1 MAYWHGKVVVVTGA
15 SSGLG
20 RALASAFAAIGA
32 TVVMAA
38 RTAERLAEAAAEICA
53 AGGHAVDV
61 PADVTV
67 DQSVT
72 ALFDEVRR
80 RFGRLDVLVNNAGR
94 SMRRAIQDTTPED
107 FRELLDLNLLGMVRC
122 TRAALPMLLES
133 RGHLVNIGSLAGKAA
148 ARYIGAYPASK
159 FAVTAYTQQLRLE
172 LGPQGLHV
180 LLVCPGPIAREQQRD
195 YVDLTFR
202 GDELE
207 RLPPSARLP
216 GAGTKA
222 RPVAPDRLAAAIV
235 RACERRQCELIWPPI
250 ARWLF
255 AVQQL
260 SPRLGDWL
268 IRRFT

>member
-20 RALASAFAAIGA
+20 RALAAAFAAVGA
-32 TVVMAA
+32 TVVLAA
-38 RTAERLAEAAAEICA
+38 RGAEALAQAAAEIRA
-53 AGGHAVDV
+53 AGGHALDL
-61 PADVTV
+61 PADVTI
-67 DQSVT
+67 DESVT
-72 ALFDEVRR
+72 SLFEEVRR
-80 RFGRLDVLVNNAGR
+80 RFGRLDALINNAGR

-107 FRELLDLNLLGMVRC
+107 FRQMLELNLLGVVRC

-172 LGPQGLHV
+172 LAPRGLHV
-180 LLVCPGPIAREQQRD
+180 LLVCPGPLARRQERS
-195 YVDLTFR
+195 LLERTAR
-202 GDELE
+202 GDDLE
-207 RLPPSARLP
+207 GLPPSAHLP

-222 RPVAPDRLAAAIV
+222 RPVEPERLAAAVV

-260 SPRLGDWL
+260 SPHLGDWL
-268 IRRFT
+268 IRRLT

>member
-1 MAYWHGKVVVVTGA
+1 MGYWDGKVVVVTGA

-20 RALASAFAAIGA
+20 RALASVFAGMGA
-32 TVVMAA
+32 TVVLAA

-53 AGGHAVDV
+53 AGGRAVDV
-61 PADVTV
+61 PADVRV
-67 DQSVT
+67 DESVV

-94 SMRRAIQDTTPED
+94 SMRRAIQETTPED
-107 FRELLDLNLLGMVRC
+107 FRELLDLNLLGVVRC

-172 LGPQGLHV
+172 LGPLGLHV

-195 YVDLTFR
+195 YADPTSG
-202 GDELE
+202 GDDLE

-260 SPRLGDWL
+260 SPWLGDWL